1 MNIKQ
6 NNKLSQVLRNLISV
20 RMQAG
25 LFLLSLQISMA
36 WAENLTIKSL
46 DFSTIAGEKVQL
58 QLEMDGTAVEPK
70 VFQTDNPARIALDFE
85 GVKSG
90 LDKKSFSVNKGAA
103 TSVYVV
109 EVGGRTRVVVNL
121 VQAVPY
127 QTSVSGNK
135 ILLTLN
141 ESSPTPVENK
151 QAVKVEAVPESELE
165 TTIEKISPEKA
176 KRQSVVARLLP
187 KQSVKDI
194 DFKRGAAGNGLL
206 LVALAKPNT
215 VVDVKEKGGKVVLKF
230 LNTNLPESFRKRF
243 DVSDFATPVQKVDA
257 VSVGSDTVLTVSTVD
272 GNYEY
277 SSYQANGLLT
287 VDFKPLT
294 PEEKEAAAKKK
305 FPYSG
310 NKLSLNFQDIPVRDV
325 LQVLADFTEFNM
337 ITTDAVGGN
346 ITLRLNDVPWDQA
359 LDLILKSKGLGQRKA
374 GNVVWIAP
382 MAEITKLEKE
392 EEESQK
398 VSVRLE
404 PLKTEYIQINYA
416 KAEDIKAMLMGQ
428 GTSSTGSTGTTSGTA
443 NPNSLDD
450 GITGRLLS
458 SRGVASVDPR
468 TNTLIVKD
476 TVGRLDEIRGLIKLL
491 DIPVRQ
497 VMIESRIVIASKNFA
512 RDLGVKFGVAKG
524 AGTGGGTFVM
534 GPSGALSGIPA
545 GKYTPYDA
553 KNPAAGGS
561 YASGGTYVPKVTS
574 TDNAGAYLLD
584 LGAAAVG
591 KYPPA
596 ALAMTLAR
604 GADYVLNL
612 ELSALQNENKGE
624 IVANPRVMTSDRVA
638 ATISQGVQIPY
649 VTQGQ
654 GGASSTTW
662 QDATLMLKV
671 TPQITPNGSVIMD
684 LNISRNNPSADGT
697 GSIEKREVKTTV
709 QIDDGET
716 IVLGGVY
723 EFETGKDVYKIPFF
737 GDLPGVGFLFKKN
750 QESERK
756 SELLVFVTPKIVK
769 DALTIH

>member
-6 NNKLSQVLRNLISV
+6 NNKLLQTRRSFFSGRTMTS
-20 RMQAG
+20 
-25 LFLLSLQISMA
+25 LFLLLLQVGVA
-36 WAENLTIKSL
+36 WADGLAIKAL
-46 DFSTIAGEKVQL
+46 DFASLAGDKVQL
-58 QLEMDGTAVEPK
+58 QLEMDGPAVEPK
-70 VFQTDNPARIALDFE
+70 VFQTDNPARIALDFSD
-85 GVKSG
+85 VKSA
-90 LDKKSFSVNKGAA
+90 LTKKSFSVNKGAA
-103 TSVYVV
+103 SSVYVV
-109 EVGGRTRVVVNL
+109 EVGGRTRVVINL
-121 VQAVPY
+121 LQSVPY
-127 QTSVSGNK
+127 ETSVVGNK
-135 ILLTLN
+135 VLLTLN
-141 ESSPTPVENK
+141 ETGPTPAEDKK

-165 TTIEKISPEKA
+165 AMTEKVEPAKA
-176 KRQSVVARLLP
+176 KKQSVVNRLLP
-187 KQSVKDI
+187 KQTIKDI
-194 DFKRGAAGNGLL
+194 DFRRGATGNGLL

-230 LNTNLPESFRKRF
+230 LNTKLPDTFRKRF

-257 VSVGSDTVLTVSTVD
+257 VSVGADTILTVSTAD

-337 ITTDAVGGN
+337 IATDAVGGN

-382 MAEITKLEKE
+382 TAEITKLEKD

-404 PLKTEYIQINYA
+404 PLRTEYIQINYA

-428 GTSSTGSTGTTSGTA
+428 GTSSTGSTATTAATTTPNVNLAETESGK
-443 NPNSLDD
+443 
-450 GITGRLLS
+450 LLS
-458 SRGVASVDPR
+458 ARGIASVDPR

-476 TVGRLDEIRGLIKLL
+476 VAGRMDDIRSLIKLL
-491 DIPVRQ
+491 DVPVRQ

-512 RDLGVKFGVAKG
+512 RDLGVKFGVARG
-524 AGTGGGTFVM
+524 AHIGADKTFAMGGKPTV
-534 GPSGALSGIPA
+534 SGIPA
-545 GKYTPYDA
+545 GCDA
-553 KNPAAGGS
+553 TTGKCS
-561 YASGGTYVPKVTS
+561 SGGTFVPEVTS
-574 TDNAGAYLLD
+574 GGTNAGAYLVD
-584 LGAAAVG
+584 LGAAVMG
-591 KYPPA
+591 GHPA
-596 ALAMTLAR
+596 GALAMTLAR

-624 IVANPRVMTSDRVA
+624 IIANPRVMTSDRVQ
-638 ATISQGVQIPY
+638 ATIKQGVQIPY

-662 QDATLMLKV
+662 KDATLTLDV
-671 TPQITPNGSVIMD
+671 TPQITPNGSVIMQ
-684 LNISRNNPSADGT
+684 LNITKNNPAADGT
-697 GSIEKREVKTTV
+697 GSIEQREVKTEV
-709 QIDDGET
+709 QINDGET
-716 IVLGGVY
+716 VVLGGVY
-723 EFETGKDVYKIPFF
+723 EFDTGQDNFKIPFF
-737 GDLPGVGFLFKKN
+737 GDLPGIGFLFKKK

-756 SELLVFVTPKIVK
+756 RELLVFVTPKIVK
-769 DALTIH
+769 EALSVR

>member
-6 NNKLSQVLRNLISV
+6 NNKLL
-20 RMQAG
+20 QARSG
-25 LFLLSLQISMA
+25 FFSGRAAVSLFLLLLQVGIA
-36 WAENLTIKSL
+36 WADGLAIKAL
-46 DFSTIAGEKVQL
+46 DFATLAGDKVQL
-58 QLEMDGTAVEPK
+58 QLEMDGSAVEPK
-70 VFQTDNPARIALDFE
+70 VFQTDNPARIALDFVD
-85 GVKSG
+85 VKSA
-90 LDKKSFSVNKGAA
+90 LAKKSFSVNKGAVN
-103 TSVYVV
+103 SVYVV
-109 EVGGRTRVVVNL
+109 EAGGRTRVVVNL
-121 VQAVPY
+121 LKSVPY
-127 QTSVSGNK
+127 ETSVTGNK

-141 ESSPTPVENK
+141 ETATAAPAEDKK

-165 TTIEKISPEKA
+165 TVTEKVSPAKA
-176 KRQSVVARLLP
+176 RKQSVVARLLP
-187 KQSVKDI
+187 KQAIKDI
-194 DFKRGAAGNGLL
+194 DFRRGAAGNGLL

-230 LNTNLPESFRKRF
+230 LNTKLPDNFRKRF

-257 VSVGSDTVLTVSTVD
+257 VSVGADTVLTVATAD

-294 PEEKEAAAKKK
+294 KEEKEAAAKAK
-305 FPYSG
+305 FPYVG
-310 NKLSLNFQDIPVRDV
+310 NRLSLNFQDIPVRDV

-382 MAEITKLEKE
+382 TAEITKLEKE

-404 PLKTEYIQINYA
+404 LLRTEYIQINYA
-416 KAEDIKAMLMGQ
+416 KAEDIKMMLMGQ
-428 GTSSTGSTGTTSGTA
+428 GTSASGTA
-443 NPNSLDD
+443 QNLAATTATPNTVNPLELE
-450 GITGRLLS
+450 TGKLLS

-476 TVGRLDEIRGLIKLL
+476 VAGKMDEIRGLVKLL
-491 DIPVRQ
+491 DVPVRQ

-512 RDLGVKFGVAKG
+512 QDLGVKFGVARG
-524 AGTGGGTFVM
+524 SSAGSAAFAM
-534 GPSGALSGIPA
+534 GPSGTISGIPA
-545 GKYTPYDA
+545 GKVDPTTG
-553 KNPAAGGS
+553 KS
-561 YASGGTYVPKVTS
+561 ESGGLFVPKVTS
-574 TDNAGAYLLD
+574 GSDTGAYLVD
-584 LGAAAVG
+584 LGAAAMGGHPVG
-591 KYPPA
+591 

-624 IVANPRVMTSDRVA
+624 VLANPRVMTSDRVQA
-638 ATISQGVQIPY
+638 SITQGVQIPY
-649 VTQGQ
+649 ATQGQ

-662 QDATLMLKV
+662 QDATLKLDV
-671 TPQITPNGSVIMD
+671 TPQITPDGSVIME
-684 LNISRNNPSADGT
+684 LNISKNNPSADGS
-697 GSIEKREVKTTV
+697 GSIEKREVKTKV
-709 QIDDGET
+709 QISDGET
-716 IVLGGVY
+716 VVLGGVY
-723 EFETGKDVYKIPFF
+723 EFETGQDNYKIPFF
-737 GDLPGVGFLFKKN
+737 GDLPGIGFLFKKK

-756 SELLVFVTPKIVK
+756 RELLVFVTPKIVK
-769 DALTIH
+769 AALAVQ

>member
-6 NNKLSQVLRNLISV
+6 NNKLLQVLENFYSV
-20 RMQAG
+20 WGVASLF
-25 LFLLSLQISMA
+25 LFLLQMSPV
-36 WAENLTIKSL
+36 WANDLAIKKL
-46 DFSTIAGEKVQL
+46 DFAALAGDKVQI
-58 QLEMDGTAVEPK
+58 QLEMDGPAVEPK
-70 VFQTDNPARIALDFE
+70 VFQTDNPARVALDFA
-85 GVKSG
+85 GVKSA
-90 LDKKSFSVNKGAA
+90 LDKKSFAVNKGAA
-103 TSVYVV
+103 SSVYVV
-109 EVGGRTRVVVNL
+109 EAAGRTRVVVNL
-121 VQAVPY
+121 VQSVPY
-127 QTSVSGNK
+127 QTSIEGNK
-135 ILLTLN
+135 VFVTLN
-141 ESSPTPVENK
+141 QSTSASTEDK
-151 QAVKVEAVPESELE
+151 QAMKVETVPDSELE
-165 TTIEKISPEKA
+165 MVSEKVTPEKA
-176 KRQSVVARLLP
+176 RKQSVVARLLP
-187 KQSVKDI
+187 KQTIKDI
-194 DFKRGAAGNGLL
+194 DFRRGTAGNGLL

-230 LNTNLPESFRKRF
+230 LNTKLPEAFRKRF

-257 VSVGSDTVLTVSTVD
+257 VSVGNDTVLTVSTAD

-346 ITLRLNDVPWDQA
+346 VTLRLNDVPWDQA

-382 MAEITKLEKE
+382 MTEITKLEKE

-416 KAEDIKAMLMGQ
+416 KAEDIKAMLLGQ
-428 GTSSTGSTGTTSGTA
+428 GTSATGTSTNVAAA
-443 NPNSLDD
+443 NT
-450 GITGRLLS
+450 GIPGAEVETGRLIS
-458 SRGVASVDPR
+458 SRGIASVDPR

-476 TVGRLDEIRGLIKLL
+476 TVGRLDDIRGLIKLL

-512 RDLGVKFGVAKG
+512 QDLGVRFGVAKG
-524 AGTGGGTFVM
+524 ADIGSKRFFNIA
-534 GPSGALSGIPA
+534 PGAMTDG
-545 GKYTPYDA
+545 
-553 KNPAAGGS
+553 
-561 YASGGTYVPKVTS
+561 YADKTYVTKIQESS
-574 TDNAGAYLLD
+574 TAGSPMPGAYNLID
-584 LGAAAVG
+584 LGAQAMAGHPVG
-591 KYPPA
+591 

-612 ELSALQNENKGE
+612 ELSALQNENRGE
-624 IVANPRVMTSDRVA
+624 VLANPRVMTSDRVKA
-638 ATISQGVQIPY
+638 SIKQGVQIPY

-662 QDATLMLKV
+662 QDAVLLLNV
-671 TPQITPNGSVIMD
+671 TPQITPNGSVIME
-684 LNISRNNPSADGT
+684 LQISKDNPSADGT

-709 QIDDGET
+709 QINDGET
-716 IVLGGVY
+716 VVLGGVY
-723 EFETGKDVYKIPFF
+723 EYETGIDNYKIPFF
-737 GDLPGVGFLFKKN
+737 GDLPGIGFLFKKK
-750 QESERK
+750 QESDRK
-756 SELLVFVTPKIVK
+756 RELLVFVTPKIVK
-769 DALTIH
+769 DSLSVH